1 MATSIPSGVTERE
14 VLEVLREAASRGQS
28 AVTVT
33 TNLIVEFVRAANRI
47 PTLPQSERRRLL
59 ERGVTASG
67 ALCGLLVK
75 IGKVAP
81 FDESADRII
90 DEISSGHTHTPKILE
105 GVYVAGVSANL
116 DQGYDKGP
124 TTWAHAHIVQYD
136 NGKRTMLIMSEDG
149 RYEPAVSA
157 MEFRAAA

>member
-14 VLEVLREAASRGQS
+14 LLEVLREAASRGQS

-90 DEISSGHTHTPKILE
+90 DEIARHIDEISSGHTHTE
-105 GVYVAGVSANL
+105 N
-116 DQGYDKGP
+116 
-124 TTWAHAHIVQYD
+124 
-136 NGKRTMLIMSEDG
+136 RRG
-149 RYEPAVSA
+149 RLCRRGQREPRSGL
-157 MEFRAAA
+157 